1 MSDHY
6 SESDDDYE
14 PIAVTS
20 WGDQTKKEP
29 EPTVTK
35 QEEEKEEK
43 NNVKNNWSALLD
55 PNAKV
60 SETGLGSG
68 GLHRQG
74 KNYQP
79 VDETLILQQRLL
91 RTGFKTKE
99 EKKQHKDKNTR
110 TRPKIDRYAKES
122 SYKKSNSTRFSSSS
136 SKSPFS
142 TRRSSCT
149 SFSSTASSTSFSRSS
164 SISRTSQSSS
174 LPSSSSSSTVATEK
188 SNNVSLAR
196 YRQTAPWD
204 IEYPSDYEV
213 SPQSAKSVVSP
224 SSQQQSKK
232 KGSVRFSHP
241 IEQPPPTTL
250 HSPKMKKA
258 ILPFYSTTDTILGSL
273 SSLSSPTSTTS
284 NSTTTTKNPSHFSP
298 CITKA
303 SVDRTR
309 STPPVG
315 SSTNPWFNTPLIDE
329 PFWTDRTKTDN
340 IEKED
345 KGNIKTNKEGDDNK
359 LVEDVEPQQLQKLDI
374 MAASKWTSGH
384 MLTPSPVTTPTKKKQ
399 PPIWEPP
406 DSADWFKNFE
416 SLTSKEDDKD
426 NVDKSNDNKVTNDK
440 MCLYDTSFV
449 ATIDN
454 NNQQVDDL
462 PLKHQQLAKQ
472 VIGKGE
478 SPPTPATSVKDTRHE
493 QSCDTLSLTNTPPRL
508 VSSPANSTELLLN
521 DSGLQTP
528 LDSVQASAT
537 SKQLESN
544 KSSDNMRAN
553 SLPKSRKDITSGT
566 PNSTSTSTWN
576 DTSSKDKTWKDA
588 SNSSTNSFNNKS
600 LTSSRNEQPN
610 WNNNNDSTNTWG
622 SSTNNNNWDTSSYN
636 QQQQR
641 QQTIS
646 DGGSSSEKTSR
657 FSRPDRPKY
666 SARQRNPRPVNY
678 RPGQPIT
685 PPTKVAPP
693 SRLDNPVIISINVEL
708 GPNKKIP
715 VHIHQFDNPQ
725 TLAQH
730 FANEH
735 SIQSPNIVAA
745 LYQLFSTQKSQ
756 AIKRRGRPM

>member
-1 MSDHY
+1 MSDY
-6 SESDDDYE
+6 SGSDDDYE

-20 WGDQTKKEP
+20 WGDQTKKEL
-29 EPTVTK
+29 ELTVTK
-35 QEEEKEEK
+35 QKEE
-43 NNVKNNWSALLD
+43 NDVKNDWNALLD

-99 EKKQHKDKNTR
+99 EKRQHKDKNTR

-142 TRRSSCT
+142 TRRASLT
-149 SFSSTASSTSFSRSS
+149 SFSSTASSTSFPRSS
-164 SISRTSQSSS
+164 SVSTTSQSS
-174 LPSSSSSSTVATEK
+174 SSSSSSTITAEK
-188 SNNVSLAR
+188 SNNVPLAC

-204 IEYPSDYEV
+204 TEYPSNYEI
-213 SPQSAKSVVSP
+213 SSQSAASAVSS

-232 KGSVRFSHP
+232 KGPVRFSHP
-241 IEQPPPTTL
+241 IEQPPPMTL
-250 HSPKMKKA
+250 HSPKMKKT
-258 ILPFYSTTDTILGSL
+258 ILPFSSTTDTILDSL

-284 NSTTTTKNPSHFSP
+284 NSTTTTKNPSHLSP

-315 SSTNPWFNTPLIDE
+315 NSTNPWLNTPLMDE
-329 PFWTDRTKTDN
+329 PFWANGTKTD
-340 IEKED
+340 ITEKED
-345 KGNIKTNKEGDDNK
+345 KENIKTNKEGDNDK

-406 DSADWFKNFE
+406 DSADWFKTFE
-416 SLTSKEDDKD
+416 SLTSNKDDKD
-426 NVDKSNDNKVTNDK
+426 NVDKSNDNKVTNNK
-440 MCLYDTSFV
+440 IRLYNTTSV

-454 NNQQVDDL
+454 NNQQGDVP
-462 PLKHQQLAKQ
+462 PLKHQQLTKQ
-472 VIGKGE
+472 VIGKRE
-478 SPPTPATSVKDTRHE
+478 SPPTPPTSIKDTRHE
-493 QSCDTLSLTNTPPRL
+493 QSCDTLSPAGTPPRL

-528 LDSVQASAT
+528 PGSVQASVT
-537 SKQLESN
+537 SKQLES
-544 KSSDNMRAN
+544 KKGGDNMRA
-553 SLPKSRKDITSGT
+553 SSSPKSLKDITSGT
-566 PNSTSTSTWN
+566 WNSSSTSTWN
-576 DTSSKDKTWKDA
+576 DTSSKDNTWKDA
-588 SNSSTNSFNNKS
+588 SKSSTNSFSNKS
-600 LTSSRNEQPN
+600 STSSWNEQPN
-610 WNNNNDSTNTWG
+610 WNDNNDSTNTWG

-636 QQQQR
+636 QQQQ

-646 DGGSSSEKTSR
+646 DGRSSSEKTSR

-666 SARQRNPRPVNY
+666 STRQRNPRPVNY

-756 AIKRRGRPM
+756 AMKRRGRPM